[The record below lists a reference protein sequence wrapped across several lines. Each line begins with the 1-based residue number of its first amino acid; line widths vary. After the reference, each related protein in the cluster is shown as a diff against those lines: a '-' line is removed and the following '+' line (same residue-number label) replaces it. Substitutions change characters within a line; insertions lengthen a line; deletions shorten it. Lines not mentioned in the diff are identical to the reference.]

1 MQPSRSEIHSFLAEY
16 SGATGQVQSGRF
28 RRDQLRLDFNGST
41 SVVVRLRDLRTSCCM
56 IDLDSSIFT
65 LDFTDVIGA
74 NYPDASEA
82 GPSLPVL
89 TVRVGCLARDM
100 NARIA
105 RTPRRRRT
113 VSESDDLQHN
123 EPLNPPGG
131 STRLPEFLDP
141 TPAPAARAPAAKA
154 QARTKQDAERQ
165 SLQDIEEMLNELWK
179 EPTTGK

>member
-1 MQPSRSEIHSFLAEY
+1 MQASQSEIHAFLLEY
-16 SGATGQVQSGRF
+16 SGAHNRVQAGKFKREQV
-28 RRDQLRLDFNGST
+28 RLEFEGGSPT
-41 SVVVRLRDLRTSCCM
+41 TAKLRDLRTSCCM

-131 STRLPEFLDP
+131 STKLPEFLDP

-154 QARTKQDAERQ
+154 QARTNQDAERQ